1 MTARRIASGL
11 AMLLGAT
18 IAVAACGGSAPTTAP
33 TTAMT
38 PAPATQPPPSIVIPS
53 FGLPGSFALPS
64 FTSDTELEA
73 MFPTEVGGK
82 ALTVR
87 SMSGADFMAFGG
99 SGMSPALNKLGKT
112 PADMSVAF
120 GGTVDGSIVIVAFR
134 IQGTQADEFLSAYI
148 ATAQEAQ
155 GATITDA
162 SFSGKAA
169 KKVVSPAQT
178 VYIYLHGDVTWTVGG
193 SALTDATLNE
203 IFSKLP

>member
-1 MTARRIASGL
+1 MTARRTATGL

-18 IAVAACGGSAPTTAP
+18 IAVAACGSAAPTTAP
-33 TTAMT
+33 STAVT
-38 PAPATQPPPSIVIPS
+38 PAPTTAPPPTFALPS
-53 FGLPGSFALPS
+53 LGLPGSFALPS

-73 MFPTEVGGK
+73 MFPTEIGGK
-82 ALTVR
+82 PLTVR

-99 SGMSPALNKLGKT
+99 SGMSPALDKLGKS

-120 GGTVDGSIVIVAFR
+120 GGTADASIVVIAFR
-134 IQGTQADEFLSAYI
+134 IQGTQADQFLSAYI
-148 ATAQEAQ
+148 ATAQQAQ

-169 KKVVSPAQT
+169 KKVVTPAQT

-193 SALTDATLNE
+193 PALTDATLNE

>member
-1 MTARRIASGL
+1 MTARRIALGL

-18 IAVAACGGSAPTTAP
+18 MAVAACGSAAPTTAP
-33 TTAMT
+33 TTAVT
-38 PAPATQPPPSIVIPS
+38 PAPPPTFALPSL
-53 FGLPGSFALPS
+53 GLPGSFTLPS
-64 FTSDTELEA
+64 FSSDTELEA

-82 ALTVR
+82 PLTVR

-99 SGMSPALNKLGKT
+99 AGMSPALNKLGKT

-120 GGTVDGSIVIVAFR
+120 GGTADASIVVIAFR
-134 IQGTQADEFLSAYI
+134 IQGTQADQFLSAYI
-148 ATAQEAQ
+148 ATAQQAQ

-193 SALTDATLNE
+193 PALTDATLNE

>member
-11 AMLLGAT
+11 AMLLGTT
-18 IAVAACGGSAPTTAP
+18 IAVAACGGAAATTAP
-33 TTAMT
+33 TTAAT
-38 PAPATQPPPSIVIPS
+38 PTTAPPPTIVLPS
-53 FGLPGSFALPS
+53 LGLPGSFALPS
-64 FTSDTELEA
+64 FSSDTELEA
-73 MFPTEVGGK
+73 MFPKDIGGK

-99 SGMSPALNKLGKT
+99 SGMSPALDKLGKT

-120 GGTVDGSIVIVAFR
+120 GGTIDGSIVVVAFR
-134 IQGTQADEFLSAYI
+134 IQGSSADQFLSAYI
-148 ATAQEAQ
+148 ATAQNAQ
-155 GATITDA
+155 GAVITDA
-162 SFSGKAA
+162 SFGGKAA

-178 VYIYLHGDVTWTVGG
+178 VYIYLHGDVTWTIGG